1 MGGPGFNLGTGLF
14 ATARR
19 VYSHSRRK
27 AKKLIPVKERNEL
40 YRGTEK
46 DNADFD
52 ITLPRAFYLL
62 LHH

>member
-1 MGGPGFNLGTGLF
+1 MPDNAEFRENSQAVQAHL
-14 ATARR
+14 
-19 VYSHSRRK
+19 
-27 AKKLIPVKERNEL
+27 KEQKEL

-62 LHH
+62 LHL